1 MTTNRTGYGHH
12 GERSGPSGR
21 HGGGESL
28 TGRINHLFSI
38 AGFRD
43 DRGRWQTFGTGEVAD
58 MISRSEGRYGV
69 RLSRSYLG
77 MLRSGRYTNPSI
89 AVVIALVRFVND
101 HLAEGH
107 PEITVDWLTSGATAA
122 APGAPAGH
130 FTGVGAD
137 TDEALGALADRQ
149 VQHIALRAG
158 RMTPELRDRLIAILD
173 TMEGTP

>member
-1 MTTNRTGYGHH
+1 MTANRTDGG
-12 GERSGPSGR
+12 

-38 AGFRD
+38 AGYRNH
-43 DRGRWQTFGTGEVAD
+43 RGRWQTFGTGEAAD
-58 MISRSEGRYGV
+58 LISRSEGRYGV
-69 RLSRSYLG
+69 RVSRSYLG

-107 PEITVDWLTSGATAA
+107 PEITVDWLTSGTTTA
-122 APGAPAGH
+122 APGTPAGH
-130 FTGVGAD
+130 HTTGGAD
-137 TDEALGALADRQ
+137 PADGLGALADRQ

-173 TMEGTP
+173 AMEETP

>member
-1 MTTNRTGYGHH
+1 MTTNRTDGGRH
-12 GERSGPSGR
+12 GERSGPSGG

-43 DRGRWQTFGTGEVAD
+43 HRGRWQTFGTGEVAD
-58 MISRSEGRYGV
+58 LISRSEGRYGV

-101 HLAEGH
+101 HLADGH
-107 PEITVDWLTSGATAA
+107 PEITVDWLTSGATPAA
-122 APGAPAGH
+122 AGAPAGH
-130 FTGVGAD
+130 PTAD
-137 TDEALGALADRQ
+137 PADGLGALADRQ